1 MKDDNEEAD
10 PRMHSAEHL
19 LTGALV
25 KLFGMGRPF
34 TTHLEKKKSKAD
46 YRFARPLTQEEARRV
61 ETLVN
66 EQIGFNLPVRE
77 EYLSRREAEQQFTLS
92 RLPDDVGETVRI
104 VRIGDFDACP
114 CAGAHVST
122 TKEIGR
128 FRLISWSFEADAL
141 RIRFRLEP

>member
-1 MKDDNEEAD
+1 MKEAD

-46 YRFARPLTQEEARRV
+46 YRFARLLTEEEARRV

-77 EYLSRREAEQQFTLS
+77 EFLSRREAEQQFNLS

>member
-1 MKDDNEEAD
+1 MKEAD

-46 YRFARPLTQEEARRV
+46 YRFARPLTEEEARRV

-77 EYLSRREAEQQFTLS
+77 EYLSRREAEEQFNLS

>member
-1 MKDDNEEAD
+1 MTMKEAD

-46 YRFARPLTQEEARRV
+46 YRFARPLTEEEARRV

-77 EYLSRREAEQQFTLS
+77 EYLSRREAEEQFNLS